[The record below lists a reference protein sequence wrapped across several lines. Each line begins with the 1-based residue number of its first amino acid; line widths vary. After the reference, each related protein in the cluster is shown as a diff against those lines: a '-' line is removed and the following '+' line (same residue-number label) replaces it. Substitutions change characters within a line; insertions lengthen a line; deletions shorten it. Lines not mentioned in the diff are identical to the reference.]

1 MLFAFLLIASMADWV
16 PARWISN
23 DPKSLELVRETPIN
37 CLLLERDQW
46 SPEFAEQAS
55 KSDIVTLGVVRP
67 GGDPVESALAALS
80 SKLYGIVLE
89 GDFTAADA
97 ARVRQR
103 MAASKAPVVEMLPRR
118 ALQLQG
124 QREITAT
131 YQSVW
136 PGIQVQEDDGKTRAG
151 PTGSPWINTNTG
163 FLIFV
168 RASADGPVWVGN
180 LPPPKRVLK
189 SEDYLFAICDAAA
202 AGARWVVA
210 LDADFRAR
218 LLRREAQALKDWT
231 RMGLYLRY
239 FEDHK
244 EWRGMHPN
252 SRLTVLQDADSGAL
266 LSGSILDMMLTKRS
280 LVRVLPRWK
289 LNDDAIRG
297 ATMVLNLE
305 ADLLTPEQKAVLT
318 RFTNAGKTLATSP
331 PQFKPPVLHG
341 DEITVDEKEV
351 AVIEDLWHGVNS
363 AVSHAGVGLRMY
375 NVSSMLSNAMADPEN
390 KRVILHLVN
399 YSGYPVENITVF
411 FPGSLKSAKML
422 TPERPPQDIEVFEQ
436 RGETTIEL
444 DKVGTCTTLVLEEAA
459 EEHNN

>member
-1 MLFAFLLIASMADWV
+1 MLLAFILIASFADWV

-23 DPKSLELVRETPIN
+23 DPKSLDLVKDTPIN

-46 SPEFAEQAS
+46 SPAFAEQAS
-55 KSDIVTLGVVRP
+55 KLDIVTLGVVRP
-67 GGDPVESALAALS
+67 GGDPVESALAALQN
-80 SKLYGIVLE
+80 KLQGVVLE
-89 GDFTAADA
+89 GDFPHADT
-97 ARVRQR
+97 ARVRER
-103 MAASKAPVVEMLPRR
+103 LAAAKAPLVEMLPRR
-118 ALQLQG
+118 SLQLHG
-124 QREITAT
+124 QPEITAT

-136 PGIQVQEDDGKTRAG
+136 PGIHVQDDDGKTRAG

-180 LPPPKRVLK
+180 LPPEKRVLK
-189 SEDYLFAICDAAA
+189 GDDYLFAICDAAA

-210 LDADFRAR
+210 LDPDFRKR
-218 LLRREAQALKDWT
+218 LLGREEQALKDWK
-231 RMGLYLRY
+231 RMALYLQY

-244 EWRGMHPN
+244 DWRAMRSN

-266 LSGSILDMMLTKRS
+266 LSGSILDMMVTKRS
-280 LVRVLPRWK
+280 LVQVLPRWR

-305 ADLLTPEQKAVLT
+305 AELLTPEQKAVLA
-318 RFTNAGKTLATSP
+318 RFTNGGKTLATSP

-341 DEITVDEKEV
+341 DQITVDEKEV

-375 NVSSMLSNAMADPEN
+375 NVSSMLSNVLADPGN
-390 KRVILHLVN
+390 KQIVLHLVN

-422 TPERPPQDIEVFEQ
+422 TPENAPQNIDVFEQ

-444 DKVGTCTTLVLEEAA
+444 DRVGTCTTLLLEPA
-459 EEHNN
+459 EGS